1 LPADFARLRFT
12 FLVDL
17 PVSYETRGAVM
28 TPPVKKFLFIVEDLY
43 GGGAEKVLL
52 NTASLLKDAGAEV
65 TLYTLR
71 EKIDHTLPDNIH
83 PINLGM
89 VTKLTKAISNV
100 AVEKIQASLI
110 LKKIKEISPDVI
122 ISCSCDKIT
131 RHLPETLNI
140 YYWIHG
146 NVTGFA
152 KDNAK
157 GYEKFKRF
165 YNGKKLICV
174 SRGIAEDILHNVK
187 ATPKSCQVIY
197 NPFDIEKIQALADE
211 SFSKPFDKYFIHVG
225 TFEERKRHDRLLLAY
240 QLSGVD
246 TPLVLMGKGDLR
258 PKIEAMIEEMDLA
271 SKVKI
276 IDFQKNP
283 YPYIKAAQALIL
295 TSDAE
300 GLPTVLIEALI
311 CHTPVISVDCPS
323 GPAEI
328 LTTPLDKFLI
338 PMEDIN
344 ELAMAI
350 TSVDGTRTLIKSKSY
365 QLFSSKRVTEEFIS
379 L

>member
-1 LPADFARLRFT
+1 
-12 FLVDL
+12 
-17 PVSYETRGAVM
+17 M

-52 NTASLLKDAGAEV
+52 NTASLLKDAGVDV
-65 TLYTLR
+65 TLFTLR

-83 PINLGM
+83 PINLGI

-110 LKKIKEISPDVI
+110 LKKVKEISPDVI

-131 RHLPETLNI
+131 RHLPDTLNI

-174 SRGIAEDILHNVK
+174 SRGIADDILQNVK

-197 NPFDIEKIQALADE
+197 NPFDIEKIQALANE
-211 SFSKPFDKYFIHVG
+211 PFSKPFDKYFIHVG
-225 TFEERKRHDRLLLAY
+225 TFEERKRHDRLLQAY
-240 QLSGVD
+240 QLSGVA
-246 TPLVLMGKGDLR
+246 TPLVLMGKGERR
-258 PKIEAMIEEMDLA
+258 PHIVAMIEEMNLA

-328 LTTPLDKFLI
+328 LTGPLQDNLCALFDIPKIAQKISLMDIDKMHI
-338 PMEDIN
+338 PVHFYSPFSSTE
-344 ELAMAI
+344 
-350 TSVDGTRTLIKSKSY
+350 TIKS
-365 QLFSSKRVTEEFIS
+365 FMS

>member
-1 LPADFARLRFT
+1 
-12 FLVDL
+12 
-17 PVSYETRGAVM
+17 M

-83 PINLGM
+83 PVNLGI
-89 VTKLTKAISNV
+89 VTKLTKAISNI

-110 LKKIKEISPDVI
+110 LKKIKNISPDVI

-152 KDNAK
+152 KNNAK
-157 GYEKFKRF
+157 GYGKFKRF

-174 SRGIAEDILHNVK
+174 SRGIADDILHNVK

-211 SFSKPFDKYFIHVG
+211 PFSKPFDKYFIHVG
-225 TFEERKRHDRLLLAY
+225 TFEERKRHDRLLQAY

-246 TPLVLMGKGDLR
+246 TPLVLMGKGERR
-258 PKIEAMIEEMDLA
+258 PHIEAMIEEMDLA

-338 PMEDIN
+338 PMEDISG
-344 ELAMAI
+344 LAMAI
-350 TSVDGTRTLIKSKSY
+350 TSEDRRRIPITSNFY
-365 QLFSSKRVTEEFIS
+365 QLFSSKSVTKEFIS

>member
-1 LPADFARLRFT
+1 
-12 FLVDL
+12 
-17 PVSYETRGAVM
+17 M
-28 TPPVKKFLFIVEDLY
+28 TPSVKKFLFIVEDLY

-52 NTASLLKDAGAEV
+52 NTASLLKDAGADV
-65 TLYTLR
+65 TLFTLR

-83 PINLGM
+83 PINLGI
-89 VTKLTKAISNV
+89 VTKLTKAISNI
-100 AVEKIQASLI
+100 AVEKIQAALV

-152 KDNAK
+152 KNNTK

-165 YNGKKLICV
+165 YNGKQLICV
-174 SRGIAEDILHNVK
+174 SRGIADDILQNVK

-197 NPFDIEKIQALADE
+197 NPFDIEKIQALANE
-211 SFSKPFDKYFIHVG
+211 PFSKPFDKYFIHVG
-225 TFEERKRHDRLLLAY
+225 TFEERKRHDRLLQAY

-246 TPLVLMGKGDLR
+246 TPLVLMGKGERR
-258 PKIEAMIEEMDLA
+258 PHIEVMIEEMNLA
-271 SKVKI
+271 NKVKI

-283 YPYIKAAQALIL
+283 YPYIKASQALIL

-311 CHTPVISVDCPS
+311 CHTPIISVDCPS

-328 LTTPLDKFLI
+328 ITPNIGDCL
-338 PMEDIN
+338 
-344 ELAMAI
+344 
-350 TSVDGTRTLIKSKSY
+350 
-365 QLFSSKRVTEEFIS
+365 IS
-379 L
+379 LDDTHALAQAINNAHLTRLKIEHSLYQKFSKKETISKFMYL

>member
-1 LPADFARLRFT
+1 
-12 FLVDL
+12 
-17 PVSYETRGAVM
+17 M
-28 TPPVKKFLFIVEDLY
+28 KKYLFIVEDLY

-52 NTASLLKDAGAEV
+52 NTASMLKDTGFEV
-65 TLYTLR
+65 VIYTLR
-71 EKIDHTLPDNIH
+71 DRIEHILPDNIT
-83 PINLGM
+83 PINLGI
-89 VTKLTKAISNV
+89 VTKLTKTISNV
-100 AVEKIQASLI
+100 FIEKIQASLI

-146 NVTGFA
+146 NITGFA
-152 KDNAK
+152 KNNTK
-157 GYEKFKRF
+157 GYKRF
-165 YNGKKLICV
+165 KQFYNDKKLICV
-174 SRGIAEDILHNVK
+174 SHGIADDIFHNVK

-197 NPFDIEKIQALADE
+197 NPFDIEKIQVLADE
-211 SFSKPFDKYFIHVG
+211 PFSKPFDKYFIHVG
-225 TFEERKRHDRLLLAY
+225 TFEERKRHDRLLQAY
-240 QLSGVD
+240 QLSGVA
-246 TPLVLMGKGDLR
+246 TPLVLMGKGERR
-258 PKIEAMIEEMDLA
+258 PHIEAMIKKMDLA

-328 LTTPLDKFLI
+328 LTGQLQDNLCALFDIPKIAQKISDMDIDKMHVPDHFYS
-338 PMEDIN
+338 P
-344 ELAMAI
+344 
-350 TSVDGTRTLIKSKSY
+350 
-365 QLFSSKRVTEEFIS
+365 FSSTETIKLFMS

>member
-1 LPADFARLRFT
+1 
-12 FLVDL
+12 
-17 PVSYETRGAVM
+17 M

-52 NTASLLKDAGAEV
+52 NTASLLKDAGTDV
-65 TLYTLR
+65 TLFTLR

-83 PINLGM
+83 PIDLGI
-89 VTKLTKAISNV
+89 VTKLTKAISNI

-131 RHLPETLNI
+131 RHLPDTLNI

-174 SRGIAEDILHNVK
+174 SRGIADDILHNVN
-187 ATPKSCQVIY
+187 AIPKSCQVIY

-211 SFSKPFDKYFIHVG
+211 PFSKPFDKYFIHVG
-225 TFEERKRHDRLLLAY
+225 TFEERKRHDRLLQAY
-240 QLSGVD
+240 QLSGVT
-246 TPLVLMGKGDLR
+246 TPLVLMGKGERR
-258 PKIEAMIEEMDLA
+258 PHIEAMIAEMNLT

-283 YPYIKAAQALIL
+283 YPYIKAAQALVL

-338 PMEDIN
+338 PMEDIGG
-344 ELAMAI
+344 LAMAI
-350 TSVDGTRTLIKSKSY
+350 TSVDRGRIPVNSNYY
-365 QLFSSKRVTEEFIS
+365 QLFSSESVTEEFIS

>member
-1 LPADFARLRFT
+1 
-12 FLVDL
+12 
-17 PVSYETRGAVM
+17 M

-52 NTASLLKDAGAEV
+52 NTASLLKDAGADV

-71 EKIDHTLPDNIH
+71 KKIDHTLPDNIH
-83 PINLGM
+83 PINLGI

-100 AVEKIQASLI
+100 AIEKIQASQV
-110 LKKIKEISPDVI
+110 LKKVKEISPDVI

-174 SRGIAEDILHNVK
+174 SRGIADDILQNVK

-197 NPFDIEKIQALADE
+197 NPFDIEKIQALANE
-211 SFSKPFDKYFIHVG
+211 PFSKPFDKYFIHVG
-225 TFEERKRHDRLLLAY
+225 TFEERKRHDRLLQAY

-246 TPLVLMGKGDLR
+246 TPLVLMGKGELR
-258 PKIEAMIEEMDLA
+258 PHIEAMIEEMNLA

-283 YPYIKAAQALIL
+283 YPFIKAAQALIL

-328 LTTPLDKFLI
+328 ITSDIEKYLI
-338 PMEDIN
+338 PLSDTN
-344 ELAMAI
+344 KLALAI
-350 TSVDGTRTLIKSKSY
+350 SDMDDYRAIIRGSLYSAFSK
-365 QLFSSKRVTEEFIS
+365 KETIS
-379 L
+379 IFMSL

>member
-1 LPADFARLRFT
+1 
-12 FLVDL
+12 
-17 PVSYETRGAVM
+17 M

-52 NTASLLKDAGAEV
+52 NTASLLKDTGADV
-65 TLYTLR
+65 TLFTLR

-83 PINLGM
+83 PIDLGI
-89 VTKLTKAISNV
+89 VTKLTKAISNI

-131 RHLPETLNI
+131 RHLPDTLNI

-152 KDNAK
+152 KNNAK

-174 SRGIAEDILHNVK
+174 SRGIADDILQNVK

-197 NPFDIEKIQALADE
+197 NPFDIEKIQALANE
-211 SFSKPFDKYFIHVG
+211 PFSKPFEKYFIHVG
-225 TFEERKRHDRLLLAY
+225 TFEERKRHDRLLQAY

-246 TPLVLMGKGDLR
+246 TPLILMGKGERR
-258 PKIEAMIEEMDLA
+258 PHIEAMIEEMNLT

-311 CHTPVISVDCPS
+311 CHTPIISVDCPS

-328 LTTPLDKFLI
+328 ITSDIEKYLVPLDDVNKLALAI
-338 PMEDIN
+338 SDIDDYR
-344 ELAMAI
+344 AI
-350 TSVDGTRTLIKSKSY
+350 IDGSLYKAFSK
-365 QLFSSKRVTEEFIS
+365 KETITIFIS

>member
-1 LPADFARLRFT
+1 
-12 FLVDL
+12 
-17 PVSYETRGAVM
+17 M

-52 NTASLLKDAGAEV
+52 NTASLLKDAGVDV
-65 TLYTLR
+65 TLFTLR

-83 PINLGM
+83 PINLGI

-110 LKKIKEISPDVI
+110 LKKVKEISPDVI

-131 RHLPETLNI
+131 RHLPDTLNI

-146 NVTGFA
+146 NITGFA
-152 KDNAK
+152 KNNAK

-174 SRGIAEDILHNVK
+174 SRGIADDILQNVK

-197 NPFDIEKIQALADE
+197 NPFDIEKIQALANE
-211 SFSKPFDKYFIHVG
+211 PFSKPFDKYFIHVG
-225 TFEERKRHDRLLLAY
+225 TFEERKRHDRLLQAY

-246 TPLVLMGKGDLR
+246 TPLVLMGKGERR
-258 PKIEAMIEEMDLA
+258 PHIEAMIAEMNLA
-271 SKVKI
+271 NQVKI

-283 YPYIKAAQALIL
+283 YPFIKAAQALIL

-328 LTTPLDKFLI
+328 LTKPLDKFLI
-338 PMEDIN
+338 PMEDIS
-344 ELAMAI
+344 ELATAI
-350 TSVDGTRTLIKSKSY
+350 TSVDRIRISIDSDCY
-365 QLFSSKRVTEEFIS
+365 QPFSSESVTEQFIS

>member
-1 LPADFARLRFT
+1 
-12 FLVDL
+12 
-17 PVSYETRGAVM
+17 M

-83 PINLGM
+83 PINLGI

-174 SRGIAEDILHNVK
+174 SRGIADDILHNVK
-187 ATPKSCQVIY
+187 AAPKSCQVIY

-211 SFSKPFDKYFIHVG
+211 PFSKPFDKYFIHVG
-225 TFEERKRHDRLLLAY
+225 TFEERKRHDRLLQAY

-246 TPLVLMGKGDLR
+246 TPLVLMGKGERR

-350 TSVDGTRTLIKSKSY
+350 TSVDGTRTPIKSKSY

>member
-1 LPADFARLRFT
+1 
-12 FLVDL
+12 
-17 PVSYETRGAVM
+17 M
-28 TPPVKKFLFIVEDLY
+28 MKKIVFIIEDLY

-52 NTASLLKDAGAEV
+52 NTASLLKNAGAEV

-71 EKIDHTLPDNIH
+71 EKIDHTLPENIN
-83 PINLGM
+83 PINLGI
-89 VTKLTKAISNV
+89 VTKLTKAISNTV
-100 AVEKIQASLI
+100 IEKIQASLI

-152 KDNAK
+152 KNNTK

-174 SRGIAEDILHNVK
+174 SRGIADDILYNVK
-187 ATPKSCQVIY
+187 ATPKSYQVIY
-197 NPFDIEKIQALADE
+197 NPFDIEKIQALANE
-211 SFSKPFDKYFIHVG
+211 PFNKPFDKYFIHVG
-225 TFEERKRHDRLLLAY
+225 TFEQRKRHDCLLQAY

-258 PKIEAMIEEMDLA
+258 PKIEAMIEEMNLA
-271 SKVKI
+271 KQVKI

-283 YPYIKAAQALIL
+283 YPYIKAAQGLIL

-311 CHTPVISVDCPS
+311 CQTPVISVDCPS

-328 LTTPLDKFLI
+328 LTRKLLEYLCPLNNTHSI
-338 PMEDIN
+338 
-344 ELAMAI
+344 AAAI
-350 TSVDGTRTLIKSKSY
+350 SSVDITPPIISHDLY
-365 QLFSSKRVTEEFIS
+365 EQFSSRQIIHSFLK

>member
-1 LPADFARLRFT
+1 
-12 FLVDL
+12 
-17 PVSYETRGAVM
+17 M

-52 NTASLLKDAGAEV
+52 NTASLLKDAGVDV
-65 TLYTLR
+65 TLFTLR

-83 PINLGM
+83 PINLGI

-110 LKKIKEISPDVI
+110 LKKVKEISPDVI

-131 RHLPETLNI
+131 RHLPDTLNI

-174 SRGIAEDILHNVK
+174 SRGIADDILHNVR

-211 SFSKPFDKYFIHVG
+211 PFSKPFDKYFIHVG
-225 TFEERKRHDRLLLAY
+225 TFEERKRHDRLLQAY
-240 QLSGVD
+240 QLSGVA
-246 TPLVLMGKGDLR
+246 TPLVLMGKGERR
-258 PKIEAMIEEMDLA
+258 PHIEALIEEMNLA

-328 LTTPLDKFLI
+328 LTGSLFEYLCPINNGQALSTAISSIDKMPPFISNTLYESFSSSQTIKKFLA
-338 PMEDIN
+338 
-344 ELAMAI
+344 L
-350 TSVDGTRTLIKSKSY
+350 
-365 QLFSSKRVTEEFIS
+365 
-379 L
+379 

>member
-1 LPADFARLRFT
+1 
-12 FLVDL
+12 
-17 PVSYETRGAVM
+17 M

-52 NTASLLKDAGAEV
+52 NTASLLKDAGADV
-65 TLYTLR
+65 TLFILR

-83 PINLGM
+83 PINLGI

-110 LKKIKEISPDVI
+110 LKRIKEISPDVI

-131 RHLPETLNI
+131 RHLPDTLNI

-174 SRGIAEDILHNVK
+174 SRGIADDILQNVK

-197 NPFDIEKIQALADE
+197 NPFDIEKIQALANE
-211 SFSKPFDKYFIHVG
+211 PFSKPFDKYFIHVG
-225 TFEERKRHDRLLLAY
+225 TFEERKRHDRLLQAY

-246 TPLVLMGKGDLR
+246 TPLVLMGKGERR
-258 PKIEAMIEEMDLA
+258 PHIEAMIEEMNLA
-271 SKVKI
+271 NKVKI

-283 YPYIKAAQALIL
+283 YPYINAAQALIL

-328 LTTPLDKFLI
+328 MADKLLHYLTTMNDTKKIASLIYELNYNKEKITKDMYNKFSQ
-338 PMEDIN
+338 
-344 ELAMAI
+344 
-350 TSVDGTRTLIKSKSY
+350 TTTIKYFLK
-365 QLFSSKRVTEEFIS
+365 L
-379 L
+379 

>member
-1 LPADFARLRFT
+1 
-12 FLVDL
+12 
-17 PVSYETRGAVM
+17 M

-52 NTASLLKDAGAEV
+52 NTASLLKDAGADV
-65 TLYTLR
+65 TLFTLR

-83 PINLGM
+83 PIDLGI
-89 VTKLTKAISNV
+89 VTKLTKAISNI

-110 LKKIKEISPDVI
+110 LKKIKEISPNVI

-152 KDNAK
+152 KNNAK

-174 SRGIAEDILHNVK
+174 SRGIADDILHNVK

-211 SFSKPFDKYFIHVG
+211 PFSKPFDKYFIHVG
-225 TFEERKRHDRLLLAY
+225 TFEERKRHDRLLQAY

-246 TPLVLMGKGDLR
+246 TPLILMGKGERR
-258 PKIEAMIEEMDLA
+258 PHIEAMIEEMSLA

-311 CHTPVISVDCPS
+311 CHTPIISVDCPS

-338 PMEDIN
+338 PMGDIN
-344 ELAMAI
+344 GLAMAI
-350 TSVDGTRTLIKSKSY
+350 TSVDRRRIPVNSNYY
-365 QLFSSKRVTEEFIS
+365 QLFSSESVTEEFIS

>member
-1 LPADFARLRFT
+1 
-12 FLVDL
+12 
-17 PVSYETRGAVM
+17 M

-52 NTASLLKDAGAEV
+52 NTASLLKDAGVDV
-65 TLYTLR
+65 TLFTLR

-83 PINLGM
+83 PINLGI

-131 RHLPETLNI
+131 RHLPDTLNI

-157 GYEKFKRF
+157 GYEKFQRF

-174 SRGIAEDILHNVK
+174 SRGIADDILQNVK

-197 NPFDIEKIQALADE
+197 NPFDIEKIQALANE
-211 SFSKPFDKYFIHVG
+211 PFSKPFDKYFIHVG
-225 TFEERKRHDRLLLAY
+225 TFEERKRHDRLLQAY

-246 TPLVLMGKGDLR
+246 TPLVLMGKGERR
-258 PKIEAMIEEMDLA
+258 PHIEAMIEEMNLV

-328 LTTPLDKFLI
+328 LTGSLFEYLCPINNGQALSTAISSIDKIPPLINNNLYESFSSSQTIKKFLA
-338 PMEDIN
+338 
-344 ELAMAI
+344 L
-350 TSVDGTRTLIKSKSY
+350 
-365 QLFSSKRVTEEFIS
+365 
-379 L
+379 

>member
-1 LPADFARLRFT
+1 MNLPA
-12 FLVDL
+12 
-17 PVSYETRGAVM
+17 
-28 TPPVKKFLFIVEDLY
+28 KKFLFIVADLY

-52 NTASLLKDAGAEV
+52 NTASLLQKSGADV

-71 EKIDHTLPDNIH
+71 DRIEHSIPDNIK
-83 PINLGM
+83 PISLNIANRF
-89 VTKLTKAISNV
+89 TKTISNV
-100 AVEKIQASLI
+100 FIEKFQAYLIQEKI
-110 LKKIKEISPDVI
+110 KKLSPDVI
-122 ISCSCDKIT
+122 ISCACDKIT

-140 YYWIHG
+140 YYWVHG
-146 NVTGFA
+146 NVTSFA
-152 KDNAK
+152 KNNTK

-174 SRGIAEDILHNVK
+174 SHGIANDILHNVK

-197 NPFDIEKIQALADE
+197 NPFDIEKIQSLANE
-211 SFSKPFDKYFIHVG
+211 PFSKPFDKYFIHVG
-225 TFEERKRHDRLLLAY
+225 TFEERKRHDRLLQAY

-246 TPLVLMGKGDLR
+246 TPLVLMGKGERR
-258 PKIEAMIEEMDLA
+258 PHIEAMIEEMNLT

-328 LTTPLDKFLI
+328 LK
-338 PMEDIN
+338 N
-344 ELAMAI
+344 ELTDYLCEANDI
-350 TSVDGTRTLIKSKSY
+350 ENLSNLIAKVELSPPNIQSRQYMEFSKEKNINSFL
-365 QLFSSKRVTEEFIS
+365 QL
-379 L
+379 

>member
-1 LPADFARLRFT
+1 
-12 FLVDL
+12 
-17 PVSYETRGAVM
+17 M

-52 NTASLLKDAGAEV
+52 NTASLLKDAGADV
-65 TLYTLR
+65 TLFTLR

-83 PINLGM
+83 PINLGI
-89 VTKLTKAISNV
+89 VTKLTKAISNI
-100 AVEKIQASLI
+100 AVEKIQAALI

-152 KDNAK
+152 KNNTK

-174 SRGIAEDILHNVK
+174 SRGIADDILQNVK

-197 NPFDIEKIQALADE
+197 NPFDIEKIQALANE
-211 SFSKPFDKYFIHVG
+211 PFSKPFDKYFIHVG
-225 TFEERKRHDRLLLAY
+225 TFEERKRHDRLLQAY
-240 QLSGVD
+240 QLSSVD
-246 TPLVLMGKGDLR
+246 TPLVLMGKGVLR
-258 PKIEAMIEEMDLA
+258 PKIEAMIEDMNLA
-271 SKVKI
+271 NKVKI

-283 YPYIKAAQALIL
+283 YPYIKASQALIL

-338 PMEDIN
+338 PMEDIS

-350 TSVDGTRTLIKSKSY
+350 TSMERRRIPIHSNYY
-365 QLFSSKRVTEEFIS
+365 QPFSSERVTEEFIS

>member
-1 LPADFARLRFT
+1 
-12 FLVDL
+12 
-17 PVSYETRGAVM
+17 M
-28 TPPVKKFLFIVEDLY
+28 TPPVKKFLFIVGDLY

-52 NTASLLKDAGAEV
+52 NTASLLKDAGADV
-65 TLYTLR
+65 TLFTLR

-83 PINLGM
+83 PINLGI

-100 AVEKIQASLI
+100 AVEKIQASMI
-110 LKKIKEISPDVI
+110 LKKIQKISPDVI
-122 ISCSCDKIT
+122 ISCACDKIT
-131 RHLPETLNI
+131 RHLPDTLNV

-157 GYEKFKRF
+157 GYKKFKRF

-174 SRGIAEDILHNVK
+174 SRGIADDILQNVK

-197 NPFDIEKIQALADE
+197 NPFDIEKIQALANE
-211 SFSKPFDKYFIHVG
+211 PFSKPFDKYFIHVG
-225 TFEERKRHDRLLLAY
+225 TFEERKRHDRLLQAY
-240 QLSGVD
+240 QLSGVA
-246 TPLVLMGKGDLR
+246 TPLVLMGKGERR
-258 PKIEAMIEEMDLA
+258 PHIEAMIAEMSLA
-271 SKVKI
+271 NKVKI

-328 LTTPLDKFLI
+328 LTPPLDKFLI
-338 PMEDIN
+338 PLEDIN
-344 ELAMAI
+344 GLAMAI
-350 TSVDGTRTLIKSKSY
+350 KFSDNKRTIVNPDSY
-365 QLFSSKRVTEEFIS
+365 QLFSSESVTEEFIF

>member
-1 LPADFARLRFT
+1 
-12 FLVDL
+12 
-17 PVSYETRGAVM
+17 M

-52 NTASLLKDAGAEV
+52 NTASLLKDAGADV
-65 TLYTLR
+65 TLFTLR

-83 PINLGM
+83 PINLGI

-110 LKKIKEISPDVI
+110 LKKVKEISPDVI

-131 RHLPETLNI
+131 RHLPDTLNV

-157 GYEKFKRF
+157 GYKKFKRF

-174 SRGIAEDILHNVK
+174 SRGIADDILQNVK

-197 NPFDIEKIQALADE
+197 NPFDIEKIQALANE
-211 SFSKPFDKYFIHVG
+211 PFSKPFDKYFIHVG
-225 TFEERKRHDRLLLAY
+225 TFEERKRHDRLLQAY
-240 QLSGVD
+240 QLSGVA
-246 TPLVLMGKGDLR
+246 TPLVLMGKGERR
-258 PKIEAMIEEMDLA
+258 PHIEAMIAEMSLA
-271 SKVKI
+271 NKVKI

-328 LTTPLDKFLI
+328 ITSDIEKYLVPLDDPHKLALAI
-338 PMEDIN
+338 SDMDYYRAIIN
-344 ELAMAI
+344 GELYKAFSNKKTITTFMA
-350 TSVDGTRTLIKSKSY
+350 L
-365 QLFSSKRVTEEFIS
+365 
-379 L
+379 

>member
-1 LPADFARLRFT
+1 
-12 FLVDL
+12 
-17 PVSYETRGAVM
+17 M

-52 NTASLLKDAGAEV
+52 NTASLLKDAGADV
-65 TLYTLR
+65 TLFTLR
-71 EKIDHTLPDNIH
+71 EKIDHTLPENIH
-83 PINLGM
+83 PINLGI

-110 LKKIKEISPDVI
+110 LKKVKEISPDVI
-122 ISCSCDKIT
+122 ISCACDKIT

-152 KDNAK
+152 KDNVK
-157 GYEKFKRF
+157 GYDKFKLF

-174 SRGIAEDILHNVK
+174 SRGIADDILHNVK

-197 NPFDIEKIQALADE
+197 NPFDIEKIQALANE
-211 SFSKPFDKYFIHVG
+211 PFSKPFDKYFIHVG
-225 TFEERKRHDRLLLAY
+225 TFEERKRHDRLLQAY

-246 TPLVLMGKGDLR
+246 TPLVLMGKGVLR
-258 PKIEAMIEEMDLA
+258 PKIEAMIEEMNLA
-271 SKVKI
+271 NKVKI

-328 LTTPLDKFLI
+328 LRGPLENYLCDMNDKKRLAEIINKVELSPPYIKPLHYSDFSKGGTIDNFLK
-338 PMEDIN
+338 
-344 ELAMAI
+344 L
-350 TSVDGTRTLIKSKSY
+350 
-365 QLFSSKRVTEEFIS
+365 
-379 L
+379 

>member
-1 LPADFARLRFT
+1 
-12 FLVDL
+12 
-17 PVSYETRGAVM
+17 M

-52 NTASLLKDAGAEV
+52 NTASLLKDAGADV
-65 TLYTLR
+65 TLFTLR

-83 PINLGM
+83 PINLGI
-89 VTKLTKAISNV
+89 VTKLTKAISNI
-100 AVEKIQASLI
+100 AIEKIQASLI
-110 LKKIKEISPDVI
+110 LKRIKEISPDVI

-131 RHLPETLNI
+131 RHLPETLNV

-152 KDNAK
+152 KKNPK

-174 SRGIAEDILHNVK
+174 SRGIADDILQNVK

-197 NPFDIEKIQALADE
+197 NPFDIEKIQALANE
-211 SFSKPFDKYFIHVG
+211 PFSKPFDKYFIHVG
-225 TFEERKRHDRLLLAY
+225 TFEERKRHDRLLQAY
-240 QLSGVD
+240 QLSGVA
-246 TPLVLMGKGDLR
+246 TPLVLMGKGERR
-258 PKIEAMIEEMDLA
+258 PHIEAMIEEMNLTN
-271 SKVKI
+271 KVKI

-300 GLPTVLIEALI
+300 GLPTVLIEGLI

-328 LTTPLDKFLI
+328 LTKPLDKFLI
-338 PMEDIN
+338 PMEDIS

-350 TSVDGTRTLIKSKSY
+350 TSVDRIRISIDSNCYKP
-365 QLFSSKRVTEEFIS
+365 FSSESVTEQFIS

>member
-1 LPADFARLRFT
+1 
-12 FLVDL
+12 
-17 PVSYETRGAVM
+17 M

-71 EKIDHTLPDNIH
+71 EKIDHTLPDNIN

-174 SRGIAEDILHNVK
+174 SRGIADDIFHNVK

-211 SFSKPFDKYFIHVG
+211 PFSKPFDKYFIHVG
-225 TFEERKRHDRLLLAY
+225 TFEERKRHDRLLQAY

-350 TSVDGTRTLIKSKSY
+350 TSVDGTRTPIKSKSY

>member
-1 LPADFARLRFT
+1 
-12 FLVDL
+12 
-17 PVSYETRGAVM
+17 M

-52 NTASLLKDAGAEV
+52 NTASLLKDAGADV
-65 TLYTLR
+65 TLFTLR

-83 PINLGM
+83 PINLGI
-89 VTKLTKAISNV
+89 VTKLTKAISNI

-110 LKKIKEISPDVI
+110 LKRIKNISPDVI

-131 RHLPETLNI
+131 RHLPDTLNI

-174 SRGIAEDILHNVK
+174 SRGIADDILHNVR

-197 NPFDIEKIQALADE
+197 NPFDIEKIQALANE
-211 SFSKPFDKYFIHVG
+211 PFSKPFDKYFIHVG
-225 TFEERKRHDRLLLAY
+225 TFEERKRHDRLLQAY

-246 TPLVLMGKGDLR
+246 TPLVLMGKGERR
-258 PKIEAMIEEMDLA
+258 PHIEAMIEEMNLA

-328 LTTPLDKFLI
+328 ITSDIEKYLVPLDDVNTLALAI
-338 PMEDIN
+338 SDMDYYRAIIN
-344 ELAMAI
+344 GGLYKAFSKKETI
-350 TSVDGTRTLIKSKSY
+350 TT
-365 QLFSSKRVTEEFIS
+365 FMS

>member
-1 LPADFARLRFT
+1 
-12 FLVDL
+12 
-17 PVSYETRGAVM
+17 M

-52 NTASLLKDAGAEV
+52 NTASLLKDAGADV
-65 TLYTLR
+65 TLFTLR

-83 PINLGM
+83 PINLGI

-110 LKKIKEISPDVI
+110 LKRIKEISPDVI

-131 RHLPETLNI
+131 RHLPDTLNI

-157 GYEKFKRF
+157 GYDKFKRF

-174 SRGIAEDILHNVK
+174 SRGIADDILQNVK

-197 NPFDIEKIQALADE
+197 NPFDIEKTQALANE
-211 SFSKPFDKYFIHVG
+211 PFSKPFDKYFIHVG
-225 TFEERKRHDRLLLAY
+225 TFEERKRHDRLLQAY

-246 TPLVLMGKGDLR
+246 TPLVLMGKGERR
-258 PKIEAMIEEMDLA
+258 PHIEAMIEEMNLA
-271 SKVKI
+271 NKVKI

-328 LTTPLDKFLI
+328 LTGPLQDNLCALFDIPKIAQKISRMDIDKMHI
-338 PMEDIN
+338 PDHFYSPFSSTE
-344 ELAMAI
+344 
-350 TSVDGTRTLIKSKSY
+350 TIKS
-365 QLFSSKRVTEEFIS
+365 FMS

>member
-1 LPADFARLRFT
+1 
-12 FLVDL
+12 
-17 PVSYETRGAVM
+17 M

-52 NTASLLKDAGAEV
+52 NTASLLKDAGADV
-65 TLYTLR
+65 TLFTLR

-83 PINLGM
+83 PINLGI

-110 LKKIKEISPDVI
+110 LKRIKEISPDVI

-131 RHLPETLNI
+131 RHLPDTLNI

-174 SRGIAEDILHNVK
+174 SRGIADDILQNVK

-197 NPFDIEKIQALADE
+197 NPFDIEKIQALANE
-211 SFSKPFDKYFIHVG
+211 PFSKPFDKYFIHVG
-225 TFEERKRHDRLLLAY
+225 TFEERKRHDRLLQAY
-240 QLSGVD
+240 KLSGVA
-246 TPLVLMGKGDLR
+246 TPLVLMGKGARR
-258 PKIEAMIEEMDLA
+258 PHIEAMIEKMNLA
-271 SKVKI
+271 NKVKI

-328 LTTPLDKFLI
+328 LIDDLAYFLSPLDKNNQIAKNIITLDKFRFTI
-338 PMEDIN
+338 ESKHYQKFSQENTIN
-344 ELAMAI
+344 KFK
-350 TSVDGTRTLIKSKSY
+350 TL
-365 QLFSSKRVTEEFIS
+365 
-379 L
+379 

>member
-1 LPADFARLRFT
+1 
-12 FLVDL
+12 
-17 PVSYETRGAVM
+17 M

-71 EKIDHTLPDNIH
+71 EKIDHTLPDNIN
-83 PINLGM
+83 PINLGI

-174 SRGIAEDILHNVK
+174 SRGIADDILHNVK

-211 SFSKPFDKYFIHVG
+211 PFSKPFDKYFIHVG
-225 TFEERKRHDRLLLAY
+225 TFEERKRHDRLLQAY

-283 YPYIKAAQALIL
+283 YPYIKASQALIL

-344 ELAMAI
+344 GLAMAI
-350 TSVDGTRTLIKSKSY
+350 TSVDGTKTPIKSKSY
-365 QLFSSKRVTEEFIS
+365 QIFSSESVTEEFIS

>member
-1 LPADFARLRFT
+1 
-12 FLVDL
+12 
-17 PVSYETRGAVM
+17 M

-52 NTASLLKDAGAEV
+52 NTASLLKDAGADV
-65 TLYTLR
+65 TLFTLR
-71 EKIDHTLPDNIH
+71 KKIDHTLPDNIH
-83 PINLGM
+83 PIDLGI
-89 VTKLTKAISNV
+89 VTKLTKAISNI

-152 KDNAK
+152 KNNAK
-157 GYEKFKRF
+157 GYGKFKRF

-174 SRGIAEDILHNVK
+174 SRGIADDILHNVK

-211 SFSKPFDKYFIHVG
+211 PFSKPFDKYFIHVG
-225 TFEERKRHDRLLLAY
+225 TFEERKRHDRLLQAY
-240 QLSGVD
+240 QLSGVA
-246 TPLVLMGKGDLR
+246 TPLVLMGKGERR
-258 PKIEAMIEEMDLA
+258 PHIEAMIAEMNLA

-311 CHTPVISVDCPS
+311 CHTPIISVDCPS

-328 LTTPLDKFLI
+328 LNGTLTNYLCEMNDIQSLSNLINKVNLSPPNIQPLYYARFAKSNT
-338 PMEDIN
+338 IN
-344 ELAMAI
+344 NFI
-350 TSVDGTRTLIKSKSY
+350 TL
-365 QLFSSKRVTEEFIS
+365 
-379 L
+379 

>member
-1 LPADFARLRFT
+1 
-12 FLVDL
+12 
-17 PVSYETRGAVM
+17 M

-52 NTASLLKDAGAEV
+52 NTASLLKDAGADV
-65 TLYTLR
+65 TLFTLR

-83 PINLGM
+83 PVNLGI
-89 VTKLTKAISNV
+89 VTKLTKAISNI

-152 KDNAK
+152 KNNAK
-157 GYEKFKRF
+157 GYGKFKRF

-174 SRGIAEDILHNVK
+174 SRGIADDILHNVK

-197 NPFDIEKIQALADE
+197 NPFDIEKIQALANE
-211 SFSKPFDKYFIHVG
+211 PFSKPFDKYFIHVG
-225 TFEERKRHDRLLLAY
+225 TFEERKRHDRLLQAY
-240 QLSGVD
+240 QLSGVT
-246 TPLVLMGKGDLR
+246 TPLVLMGKGERR
-258 PKIEAMIEEMDLA
+258 PHIEAMIAEMNLT

-328 LTTPLDKFLI
+328 LMDDLSAYLLPQDDKVNIAKTIKILDELKLMIMPKHYLNFSQNNTIKFFKKL
-338 PMEDIN
+338 
-344 ELAMAI
+344 
-350 TSVDGTRTLIKSKSY
+350 
-365 QLFSSKRVTEEFIS
+365 
-379 L
+379 

>member
-1 LPADFARLRFT
+1 
-12 FLVDL
+12 
-17 PVSYETRGAVM
+17 M

-52 NTASLLKDAGAEV
+52 NTASLLKDAGADV
-65 TLYTLR
+65 TLFTLR
-71 EKIDHTLPDNIH
+71 EKIDHTLPDNIY
-83 PINLGM
+83 PINLGI
-89 VTKLTKAISNV
+89 VTKLTKAISNI

-110 LKKIKEISPDVI
+110 LKKVKEISPDVI

-131 RHLPETLNI
+131 RHLPGTLNI

-157 GYEKFKRF
+157 GYGKFKRF

-174 SRGIAEDILHNVK
+174 SRGIADDILKNVK

-197 NPFDIEKIQALADE
+197 NPFDIDKIQALADE
-211 SFSKPFDKYFIHVG
+211 PFSKPFDKYFIHVG
-225 TFEERKRHDRLLLAY
+225 TFEERKRHDRLLQAY

-258 PKIEAMIEEMDLA
+258 PKIESMIEEMNLA

-276 IDFQKNP
+276 INFQKNP

-328 LTTPLDKFLI
+328 ITSDIEKYLVPLDDLHKLALAI
-338 PMEDIN
+338 SDMDYYRAIIN
-344 ELAMAI
+344 GDLYKAFSKKETITTFMA
-350 TSVDGTRTLIKSKSY
+350 L
-365 QLFSSKRVTEEFIS
+365 
-379 L
+379 

>member
-1 LPADFARLRFT
+1 
-12 FLVDL
+12 
-17 PVSYETRGAVM
+17 M

-52 NTASLLKDAGAEV
+52 NTASLLKDAGADV
-65 TLYTLR
+65 TLFTLR

-83 PINLGM
+83 PIDLGI
-89 VTKLTKAISNV
+89 VTKLTKAISNI

-110 LKKIKEISPDVI
+110 LKRIKEISPDVI

-131 RHLPETLNI
+131 RHLPDTLNI

-174 SRGIAEDILHNVK
+174 SRGIADDILHNVK

-197 NPFDIEKIQALADE
+197 NPFDIEKIQALANE
-211 SFSKPFDKYFIHVG
+211 PFSKPFDKYFIHVG
-225 TFEERKRHDRLLLAY
+225 TFEERKRHDRLLQAY
-240 QLSGVD
+240 QLSGVA
-246 TPLVLMGKGDLR
+246 TPLVLMGKGERR
-258 PKIEAMIEEMDLA
+258 PHIEAMIEEMNLA
-271 SKVKI
+271 NKVKI

-328 LTTPLDKFLI
+328 
-338 PMEDIN
+338 
-344 ELAMAI
+344 I
-350 TSVDGTRTLIKSKSY
+350 TSDIERYLVPLNDVHKLALAISDMDDYRAIINGSLYKAFSK
-365 QLFSSKRVTEEFIS
+365 KETVTTFMS

>member
-1 LPADFARLRFT
+1 
-12 FLVDL
+12 
-17 PVSYETRGAVM
+17 M

-83 PINLGM
+83 PINLGI
-89 VTKLTKAISNV
+89 VTKLTKAISNI

-174 SRGIAEDILHNVK
+174 SRGIADDILHNVK

-197 NPFDIEKIQALADE
+197 NPFDIEKIQALANE
-211 SFSKPFDKYFIHVG
+211 PFSKPFDKYFIHVG
-225 TFEERKRHDRLLLAY
+225 TFEERKRHDRLLQAY

-258 PKIEAMIEEMDLA
+258 PRIEAMIEEMNLA
-271 SKVKI
+271 NKVKI

-311 CHTPVISVDCPS
+311 CHTPVISVNCPS

-328 LTTPLDKFLI
+328 LNGALTRYLCEMDDMACLLKLITEIEISPPTIQSLDY
-338 PMEDIN
+338 
-344 ELAMAI
+344 AI
-350 TSVDGTRTLIKSKSY
+350 FSKENTIHQFS
-365 QLFSSKRVTEEFIS
+365 QL
-379 L
+379 